1 MLVAFSNLQIQSHSS
16 FWIQDSIHNSP
27 LHPHS
32 ISFSTHIQ
40 ETACRLYRIPVF
52 SPRLFVLHSTHH
64 RFSDSIRTTIDSLSS
79 NKSNFIS
86 TKKTQTK
93 QIIYNHI
100 KMAIPNRQPSV
111 LSSRIYNTFF
121 RRASVFTATIFAGAF
136 AFELLF
142 DSVTDGAW
150 DAVNRGRQ
158 WKDIRGKYVEQQ

>member
-1 MLVAFSNLQIQSHSS
+1 
-16 FWIQDSIHNSP
+16 
-27 LHPHS
+27 
-32 ISFSTHIQ
+32 
-40 ETACRLYRIPVF
+40 
-52 SPRLFVLHSTHH
+52 
-64 RFSDSIRTTIDSLSS
+64 
-79 NKSNFIS
+79 
-86 TKKTQTK
+86 
-93 QIIYNHI
+93 
-100 KMAIPNRQPSV
+100 MAIPNRQPSV